1 MARRDPSPYETLET
15 AFGLLTSG
23 PEPLSLDG
31 RLVGHGLPPRA
42 IPLDELRG
50 MLLHPSVAFAAR
62 DAAVAELA
70 RRARRDRG
78 AAMVGLA
85 GVLLPGL
92 RRLACAGALAVV
104 LVALLAAPAL
114 AQAADPTLSGVIDRI
129 RNLLVGLL
137 AGLAT
142 LFLTV
147 GGVRYLL
154 AGGDPG
160 QVEKAKITLKSAA
173 IGYALAAL
181 ATPLVGLL
189 KYVVGA

>member
-1 MARRDPSPYETLET
+1 MSR
-15 AFGLLTSG
+15 
-23 PEPLSLDG
+23 
-31 RLVGHGLPPRA
+31 
-42 IPLDELRG
+42 
-50 MLLHPSVAFAAR
+50 
-62 DAAVAELA
+62 AELWRL
-70 RRARRDRG
+70 RRVAG
-78 AAMVGLA
+78 A
-85 GVLLPGL
+85 GV
-92 RRLACAGALAVV
+92 LAVV
-104 LVALLAAPAL
+104 LVALLATPAL

-129 RNLLVGLL
+129 RNLL

>member
-1 MARRDPSPYETLET
+1 MS
-15 AFGLLTSG
+15 
-23 PEPLSLDG
+23 
-31 RLVGHGLPPRA
+31 RA
-42 IPLDELRG
+42 T
-50 MLLHPSVAFAAR
+50 
-62 DAAVAELA
+62 
-70 RRARRDRG
+70 
-78 AAMVGLA
+78 
-85 GVLLPGL
+85 L
-92 RRLACAGALAVV
+92 RRLHRLAPAGALAVV
-104 LVALLAAPAL
+104 LVALLASPAL

-147 GGVRYLL
+147 GGVRYLF

>member
-1 MARRDPSPYETLET
+1 M
-15 AFGLLTSG
+15 F
-23 PEPLSLDG
+23 
-31 RLVGHGLPPRA
+31 RA
-42 IPLDELRG
+42 
-50 MLLHPSVAFAAR
+50 
-62 DAAVAELA
+62 
-70 RRARRDRG
+70 
-78 AAMVGLA
+78 
-85 GVLLPGL
+85 VLCRL
-92 RRLACAGALAVV
+92 RRLVSAGVLAVV
-104 LVALLAAPAL
+104 LVAVAATPAL
-114 AQAADPTLSGVIDRI
+114 AQAADPTLSGVIDRL

-147 GGVRYLL
+147 GGVRYLF

>member
-1 MARRDPSPYETLET
+1 MSEAMLRR
-15 AFGLLTSG
+15 
-23 PEPLSLDG
+23 
-31 RLVGHGLPPRA
+31 
-42 IPLDELRG
+42 
-50 MLLHPSVAFAAR
+50 
-62 DAAVAELA
+62 
-70 RRARRDRG
+70 
-78 AAMVGLA
+78 
-85 GVLLPGL
+85 L
-92 RRLACAGALAVV
+92 RRLASASAGAVV
-104 LVALLAAPAL
+104 LVALAATPAL
-114 AQAADPTLSGVIDRI
+114 AQAADPTLSGVIDRL

-147 GGVRYLL
+147 GGVRYLF

>member
-1 MARRDPSPYETLET
+1 MISEAMLRR
-15 AFGLLTSG
+15 
-23 PEPLSLDG
+23 
-31 RLVGHGLPPRA
+31 
-42 IPLDELRG
+42 
-50 MLLHPSVAFAAR
+50 
-62 DAAVAELA
+62 
-70 RRARRDRG
+70 
-78 AAMVGLA
+78 
-85 GVLLPGL
+85 L
-92 RRLACAGALAVV
+92 RRLASASAGAVV
-104 LVALLAAPAL
+104 LVALAATPAL

-147 GGVRYLL
+147 GGVRYLF

>member
-1 MARRDPSPYETLET
+1 MSEALLRR
-15 AFGLLTSG
+15 
-23 PEPLSLDG
+23 
-31 RLVGHGLPPRA
+31 
-42 IPLDELRG
+42 
-50 MLLHPSVAFAAR
+50 
-62 DAAVAELA
+62 
-70 RRARRDRG
+70 
-78 AAMVGLA
+78 
-85 GVLLPGL
+85 L
-92 RRLACAGALAVV
+92 RRLAGAGALAVV
-104 LVALLAAPAL
+104 LVALAATPAL
-114 AQAADPTLSGVIDRI
+114 AQSADPTLSGVIDRI

-147 GGVRYLL
+147 GGVRYLF

>member
-1 MARRDPSPYETLET
+1 MSQ
-15 AFGLLTSG
+15 
-23 PEPLSLDG
+23 
-31 RLVGHGLPPRA
+31 
-42 IPLDELRG
+42 
-50 MLLHPSVAFAAR
+50 
-62 DAAVAELA
+62 AVLC
-70 RRARRDRG
+70 R
-78 AAMVGLA
+78 
-85 GVLLPGL
+85 L
-92 RRLACAGALAVV
+92 RRLAPAGALAVV
-104 LVALLAAPAL
+104 LVALAATPAL

-147 GGVRYLL
+147 GGVRYLF

-160 QVEKAKITLKSAA
+160 QVEKAKITLRSAA

>member
-1 MARRDPSPYETLET
+1 MSHALLRR
-15 AFGLLTSG
+15 
-23 PEPLSLDG
+23 
-31 RLVGHGLPPRA
+31 
-42 IPLDELRG
+42 
-50 MLLHPSVAFAAR
+50 
-62 DAAVAELA
+62 
-70 RRARRDRG
+70 
-78 AAMVGLA
+78 
-85 GVLLPGL
+85 L
-92 RRLACAGALAVV
+92 RRLAPASAGAVV
-104 LVALLAAPAL
+104 LVALAATPAL
-114 AQAADPTLSGVIDRI
+114 AQAADPTLSGVIDRL

-147 GGVRYLL
+147 GGVRYLF

>member
-1 MARRDPSPYETLET
+1 MSEAMLRR
-15 AFGLLTSG
+15 
-23 PEPLSLDG
+23 
-31 RLVGHGLPPRA
+31 
-42 IPLDELRG
+42 
-50 MLLHPSVAFAAR
+50 
-62 DAAVAELA
+62 
-70 RRARRDRG
+70 
-78 AAMVGLA
+78 
-85 GVLLPGL
+85 L
-92 RRLACAGALAVV
+92 RRLASASAGAVV
-104 LVALLAAPAL
+104 LVALAATPAL

-147 GGVRYLL
+147 GGVRYLF

-189 KYVVGA
+189 KSVVGA

>member
-1 MARRDPSPYETLET
+1 MCQAMPRR
-15 AFGLLTSG
+15 
-23 PEPLSLDG
+23 
-31 RLVGHGLPPRA
+31 
-42 IPLDELRG
+42 
-50 MLLHPSVAFAAR
+50 
-62 DAAVAELA
+62 
-70 RRARRDRG
+70 
-78 AAMVGLA
+78 
-85 GVLLPGL
+85 L
-92 RRLACAGALAVV
+92 RRLACAGVLAGV

-114 AQAADPTLSGVIDRI
+114 AQAADPTLSGVIDRL

-147 GGVRYLL
+147 GGVRYLF

>member
-1 MARRDPSPYETLET
+1 MSRVMLRR
-15 AFGLLTSG
+15 
-23 PEPLSLDG
+23 
-31 RLVGHGLPPRA
+31 
-42 IPLDELRG
+42 
-50 MLLHPSVAFAAR
+50 
-62 DAAVAELA
+62 
-70 RRARRDRG
+70 
-78 AAMVGLA
+78 
-85 GVLLPGL
+85 L
-92 RRLACAGALAVV
+92 RRLARVGALAVV
-104 LVALLAAPAL
+104 LVAVAATPAL
-114 AQAADPTLSGVIDRI
+114 AQAVDPTLSGVIDRL

-147 GGVRYLL
+147 GGVRYLF

>member
-1 MARRDPSPYETLET
+1 VISRPVLW
-15 AFGLLTSG
+15 
-23 PEPLSLDG
+23 
-31 RLVGHGLPPRA
+31 
-42 IPLDELRG
+42 
-50 MLLHPSVAFAAR
+50 HP
-62 DAAVAELA
+62 
-70 RRARRDRG
+70 
-78 AAMVGLA
+78 
-85 GVLLPGL
+85 
-92 RRLACAGALAVV
+92 RRLAVAGALAVV
-104 LVALLAAPAL
+104 LVALLATPAL

-147 GGVRYLL
+147 GGVRYLF

>member
-1 MARRDPSPYETLET
+1 MSHAM
-15 AFGLLTSG
+15 
-23 PEPLSLDG
+23 
-31 RLVGHGLPPRA
+31 
-42 IPLDELRG
+42 LRQ
-50 MLLHPSVAFAAR
+50 
-62 DAAVAELA
+62 
-70 RRARRDRG
+70 
-78 AAMVGLA
+78 
-85 GVLLPGL
+85 L
-92 RRLACAGALAVV
+92 RRLAPAGALAVV
-104 LVALLAAPAL
+104 LVALAATPAL
-114 AQAADPTLSGVIDRI
+114 AQAADPTLSGVIDRL

-147 GGVRYLL
+147 GGVRYLF

>member
-1 MARRDPSPYETLET
+1 MSQAM
-15 AFGLLTSG
+15 
-23 PEPLSLDG
+23 
-31 RLVGHGLPPRA
+31 
-42 IPLDELRG
+42 LR
-50 MLLHPSVAFAAR
+50 H
-62 DAAVAELA
+62 
-70 RRARRDRG
+70 
-78 AAMVGLA
+78 
-85 GVLLPGL
+85 L
-92 RRLACAGALAVV
+92 RRLAPAGALAVV
-104 LVALLAAPAL
+104 LVAVLATPAL

-129 RNLLVGLL
+129 RNLLIGLL

-147 GGVRYLL
+147 GGVRYLF

>member
-1 MARRDPSPYETLET
+1 VISRP
-15 AFGLLTSG
+15 
-23 PEPLSLDG
+23 
-31 RLVGHGLPPRA
+31 
-42 IPLDELRG
+42 
-50 MLLHPSVAFAAR
+50 
-62 DAAVAELA
+62 
-70 RRARRDRG
+70 
-78 AAMVGLA
+78 
-85 GVLLPGL
+85 VLWHL
-92 RRLACAGALAVV
+92 RRLAGSGALAVA
-104 LVALLAAPAL
+104 LVALLTTPAL
-114 AQAADPTLSGVIDRI
+114 AQAADPTLSGVIDRL

-147 GGVRYLL
+147 GGVRYLF

>member
-1 MARRDPSPYETLET
+1 MLRR
-15 AFGLLTSG
+15 
-23 PEPLSLDG
+23 
-31 RLVGHGLPPRA
+31 
-42 IPLDELRG
+42 
-50 MLLHPSVAFAAR
+50 
-62 DAAVAELA
+62 
-70 RRARRDRG
+70 
-78 AAMVGLA
+78 
-85 GVLLPGL
+85 L
-92 RRLACAGALAVV
+92 RRLARAGVLAAV
-104 LVALLAAPAL
+104 LAALLATPAL

-147 GGVRYLL
+147 GGVRYLF

-160 QVEKAKITLKSAA
+160 QVEKAKVTLKSAA

-181 ATPLVGLL
+181 ATPLMELL

>member
-1 MARRDPSPYETLET
+1 MSR
-15 AFGLLTSG
+15 
-23 PEPLSLDG
+23 
-31 RLVGHGLPPRA
+31 
-42 IPLDELRG
+42 
-50 MLLHPSVAFAAR
+50 
-62 DAAVAELA
+62 AELWRL
-70 RRARRDRG
+70 RRVAG
-78 AAMVGLA
+78 A
-85 GVLLPGL
+85 GV
-92 RRLACAGALAVV
+92 LAVV
-104 LVALLAAPAL
+104 LVALLATPAL

-129 RNLLVGLL
+129 RTLLVGLL

-147 GGVRYLL
+147 GGVRYLF

-189 KYVVGA
+189 KYAVGA